1 MVKVDNRDVTHR
13 LEDEHPSVRPSD
25 TRDVHENVGPRHS
38 DAVDSRPPRRRSGRL
53 LAAMAIVL
61 TALTIVGIA
70 SFEIYLRTGGDS
82 PEPANAVV
90 VLGPGRDGE
99 RLERAEALLDEQLA
113 DTLVVSMGRGGQ
125 RRATDAVCASQPTDF
140 EVICF
145 RADPFT
151 TRGEARVVARLA
163 AARGWTKLLVVT
175 SDYHARRARL
185 LFGRCYDGSLVVVGA
200 PSSGGSAVVLT
211 HAHEGAGLVY
221 ANLVARGC

>member
-1 MVKVDNRDVTHR
+1 
-13 LEDEHPSVRPSD
+13 
-25 TRDVHENVGPRHS
+25 
-38 DAVDSRPPRRRSGRL
+38 
-53 LAAMAIVL
+53 MAIVL

-70 SFEIYLRTGGDS
+70 SFEIYLGRVETLRA
-82 PEPANAVV
+82 ANAVV

-151 TRGEARVVARLA
+151 TRGEARAVARLA
-163 AARGWTKLLVVT
+163 AARGWTKPRRDLRLPRQARPAALRPLLRRL
-175 SDYHARRARL
+175 ARRRRRAKQRR
-185 LFGRCYDGSLVVVGA
+185 FGRR
-200 PSSGGSAVVLT
+200 PHPRT
-211 HAHEGAGLVY
+211 
-221 ANLVARGC
+221 

>member
-1 MVKVDNRDVTHR
+1 
-13 LEDEHPSVRPSD
+13 
-25 TRDVHENVGPRHS
+25 
-38 DAVDSRPPRRRSGRL
+38 
-53 LAAMAIVL
+53 MAIVL

-151 TRGEARVVARLA
+151 TRGEARAVARLA

-175 SDYHARRARL
+175 SDLPRQARPAALRPLLRRLARRRRRAKQRRP
-185 LFGRCYDGSLVVVGA
+185 GRR
-200 PSSGGSAVVLT
+200 PHPRT
-211 HAHEGAGLVY
+211 
-221 ANLVARGC
+221 